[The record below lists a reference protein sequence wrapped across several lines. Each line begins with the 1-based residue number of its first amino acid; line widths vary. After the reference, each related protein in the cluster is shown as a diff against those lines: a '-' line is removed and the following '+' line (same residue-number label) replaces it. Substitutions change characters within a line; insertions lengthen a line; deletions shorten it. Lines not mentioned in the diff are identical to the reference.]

1 MDATCSSQ
9 FAVCSWKHVANDHE
23 QAAAAKKSKAKE
35 TQEKTRQDRT
45 RQANAKD
52 NAAQL
57 VHSTMLSKE
66 EQDEEKEK
74 EEGATFCTGLAVPMF
89 GLKQVY

>member
-23 QAAAAKKSKAKE
+23 RQAAAAKKSKAKE
-35 TQEKTRQDRT
+35 RTQEKTRHDRT

-57 VHSTMLSKE
+57 VQSTMLSKG
-66 EQDEEKEK
+66 EEKE
-74 EEGATFCTGLAVPMF
+74 EEEASDLCTGLAVPMF

>member
-23 QAAAAKKSKAKE
+23 RQAAAAKKSKAKE
-35 TQEKTRQDRT
+35 RTQEKTRHDRT

-57 VHSTMLSKE
+57 VQSTMLSKGEQE
-66 EQDEEKEK
+66 EKYKEK
-74 EEGATFCTGLAVPMF
+74 EEVGDPLHGIGCANVWP
-89 GLKQVY
+89 

>member
-9 FAVCSWKHVANDHE
+9 FAVCSWKHVA
-23 QAAAAKKSKAKE
+23 KKSKAKE
-35 TQEKTRQDRT
+35 RTQEKTRHDRT

-57 VHSTMLSKE
+57 VQSTMLSKE
-66 EQDEEKEK
+66 EQEEKYKEK
-74 EEGATFCTGLAVPMF
+74 EEVGDPLHGIGCANVWP
-89 GLKQVY
+89 

>member
-1 MDATCSSQ
+1 MSGR
-9 FAVCSWKHVANDHE
+9 

-35 TQEKTRQDRT
+35 RTQEKTTHDRT

-57 VHSTMLSKE
+57 VQSTMLSKE
-66 EQDEEKEK
+66 EQKGKNKEK
-74 EEGATFCTGLAVPMF
+74 EEVGDPLHGIGCANAWP
-89 GLKQVY
+89 

>member
-1 MDATCSSQ
+1 MDATCSSH

-23 QAAAAKKSKAKE
+23 RQAAAAKKSKAKE
-35 TQEKTRQDRT
+35 RTQEKTRHDRT

-57 VHSTMLSKE
+57 VQSTMLSKE
-66 EQDEEKEK
+66 EQEEKNKEK
-74 EEGATFCTGLAVPMF
+74 EEVGDPLHGIGCANVWP
-89 GLKQVY
+89 